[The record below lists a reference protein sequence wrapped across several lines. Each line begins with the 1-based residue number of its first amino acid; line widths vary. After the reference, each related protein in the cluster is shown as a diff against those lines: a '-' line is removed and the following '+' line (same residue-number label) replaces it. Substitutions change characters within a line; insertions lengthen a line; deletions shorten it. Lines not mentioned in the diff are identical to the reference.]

1 MINTKTLAILLC
13 VLTAFLV
20 EAQQNSMGVVNYGH
34 KESFGMGAP
43 IGIDYNANLVF
54 NSKESSYLFASDS
67 LEGKHIREMK
77 TFRKSDKA
85 VFLIQMK
92 TSPKG
97 YIYNLIREE
106 NMMLAKD
113 LHDFYVKDS
122 IPSIAWDIKEETKVI
137 GGLSCTKAE
146 ASFNG
151 RDYTAWFTFEIPLP
165 YGPWKLN
172 GLPGIILEAY
182 DTNKEIFFYFKS
194 IEYPSKNELFI
205 TKPFLS
211 DKKSEWISSLEYAK
225 GLKAV
230 HIRKQKVGMMLSE
243 QSPNANSSRQFAPM
257 LKFNLESFDE

>member
-1 MINTKTLAILLC
+1 MDTKIQTLILF
-13 VLTAFLV
+13 VLSAFFA
-20 EAQQNSMGVVNYGH
+20 EAQQNTFGVVNYGH

-43 IGIDYNANLVF
+43 IGIDYNASLVF
-54 NSKESSYLFASDS
+54 NSDESSYIFASDS
-67 LEGKHIREMK
+67 LEGKHIREMINIK
-77 TFRKSDKA
+77 KNSKESFYY
-85 VFLIQMK
+85 QMK
-92 TSPKG
+92 TSTEG
-97 YIYNLIREE
+97 YIYNLNREE
-106 NMMLAKD
+106 NTMLAKD

-122 IPSIAWDIKEETKVI
+122 IPSIAWDIKEETRVI

-194 IEYPSKNELFI
+194 IEYPSTRKLLI
-205 TKPFLS
+205 TKPILS
-211 DKKSEWISSLEYAK
+211 DKKMEWISSSEYAN

-230 HIRKQKVGMMLSE
+230 HIKGQKVGMMLSE
-243 QSPNANSSRQFAPM
+243 QSSKIISSSKVAPM